1 MTMKHGSHPHSKT
14 MIINKIV
21 TFLDLIGE
29 PSLHSKEATLT
40 QVLPE
45 RGETELFQF

>member
-1 MTMKHGSHPHSKT
+1 MKYDSHPNSKT

-29 PSLHSKEATLT
+29 PSLHNKEATLT
-40 QVLPE
+40 QVLPK
-45 RGETELFQF
+45 RDETELFQF